1 MAPTKFTRRQVLATT
16 SAGALATMTGWPL
29 TSFSIGSSVKDELA
43 IKGGSP
49 VRTAPWPK
57 WPVWDET
64 CEKGILDM
72 YHSGKWYRNNGNLCQ
87 EFEAEYAK
95 VIGVKHCCT
104 TSSGTTA
111 LQVGMHAAG
120 VDAGDE
126 VLVSPFT
133 FIATFN
139 VVFMNRALPV
149 FVDTDPETLLMNPEK
164 IEERIT
170 ERTTAILPVHIY
182 GYPCDMDAI
191 NAIAK
196 KHNLM
201 VIEDACQ
208 AWSAKYRG
216 KNAGTLG
223 DIGCFSFQNSKHIP
237 SGEGGAVVSDDTR
250 MMDLAYSFHNCGGN
264 YGHIKSDSSYP
275 IRGYNFR
282 MQHVQA
288 LILMSQLKRFKDDAK
303 IREGNAAYLDS
314 KLKDIP
320 GIEVVKM
327 EEGAEKSAYHL
338 YPFRYKKEK
347 FNNASRGSFMRA
359 LSAEGIQNMAGYG
372 QQNKDG
378 LIEDALTSRGYK
390 RLFGEKRLDQYREE
404 NVLPE
409 NDKIAED
416 VVAFYQS
423 VLLGSRSDMD
433 DIVNAI
439 TKIYENKNQLG

>member
-16 SAGALATMTGWPL
+16 SAGALATMVWPL
-29 TSFSIGSSVKDELA
+29 TSCGIGSSVKNTLA
-43 IKGGSP
+43 IKGGDP
-49 VRTAPWPK
+49 IRKGPWPE

-72 YHSGKWYRNNGNLCQ
+72 YHSGKWYRNNGNYCQ

-95 VIGVKHCCT
+95 LIGAEKCVS

-111 LQVGMHAAG
+111 LITALHAAG

-139 VVFMNRALPV
+139 VVFISKALPV
-149 FVDTDPETLLMNPEK
+149 FVDTDPKTLLMDPTK

-201 VIEDACQ
+201 VVEDACQ
-208 AWSAKYRG
+208 AWSAKYKG

-223 DIGCFSFQNSKHIP
+223 DLGCFSFQNSKHIP
-237 SGEGGAVVSDDTR
+237 AGEGGAVTANDDKL
-250 MMDLAYSFHNCGGN
+250 MDICFSYHNVGGN
-264 YGHIKSDSSYP
+264 YGSIQSDSRYP
-275 IRGYNFR
+275 IRGTNYR

-288 LILMSQLKRFKDDAK
+288 LILMSQMKRFRKDAEV
-303 IREGNAAYLDS
+303 RESNAAYLDA
-314 KLKDIP
+314 KLKAIP
-320 GIEVVKM
+320 GIIPAKMVDGGEV
-327 EEGAEKSAYHL
+327 SSYHL
-338 YPFRYKKEK
+338 YPVRYKKEE
-347 FNNASRGSFMRA
+347 FNNASRESFMRA
-359 LSAEGIQNMAGYG
+359 LSAEGIPSMAGYG
-372 QQNKDG
+372 KQNKDG
-378 LIEDALTSRGYK
+378 LIEDALTSKGYK
-390 RLFGEKRLDQYREE
+390 RIYGEERLNQWRED

-416 VVAFYQS
+416 VVAFYQNI
-423 VLLGSRSDMD
+423 LLGTKKDMD

-439 TKIYENKNQLG
+439 TKIHENSSQLG